1 MSEVPLYHVP
11 AGQNVVPC
19 TKMQA
24 DDTFPVSHEVPRNP
38 QPQILY
44 LTGVPLSQEQAPPLG
59 LS

>member
-38 QPQILY
+38 KP
-44 LTGVPLSQEQAPPLG
+44 TVT
-59 LS
+59 